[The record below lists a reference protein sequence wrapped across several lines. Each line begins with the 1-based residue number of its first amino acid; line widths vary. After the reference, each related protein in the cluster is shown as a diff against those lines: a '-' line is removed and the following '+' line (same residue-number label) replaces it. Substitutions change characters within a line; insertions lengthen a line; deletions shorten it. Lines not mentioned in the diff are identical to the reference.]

1 MEGRKEHIE
10 WCKERALE
18 ELERSGV
25 DAAMSSLASDIGK
38 HESTNNHMMMML
50 VFGMMG
56 MNEKQAKEFIEGFN

>member
-1 MEGRKEHIE
+1 MDERKEHIE

-25 DAAMSSLASDIGK
+25 DAAMSSLASDFGK
-38 HESTNNHMMMML
+38 HESTNNHMMIML

-56 MNEKQAKEFIEGFN
+56 MNKKEAKTHIEGFN

>member
-1 MEGRKEHIE
+1 MDERKKHIE

-25 DAAMSSLASDIGK
+25 DAAMSSLASDFGK
-38 HESTNNHMMMML
+38 NESTNNHMMMML

-56 MNEKQAKEFIEGFN
+56 MNEKEAKAFIEGFN